1 MNCAAL
7 VLSFKLRLSAYKVKE
22 RRSMIAKRSLAAL
35 SPIITLPADKPEP
48 VWLTGLATLTVDF
61 LAISAAYWL
70 AVSVHYLIAPG
81 SLDFYVQLF
90 PGICVFLVAFATQGL
105 YPGFLLHPAEETRR
119 VFSCISTVFLLIACT
134 AYLRH
139 SAEWYSR
146 SMFLAVWVAGAPVV
160 LIARHLSRH
169 YLSRTSWWGMSAVVL
184 GSGSSAQRVI
194 RMLEKRTLGVRV
206 KGVLTDTPPASWP
219 EGFPPILGDINT
231 APQIAMRRFAQY
243 AIVAMP
249 NSRHSE
255 LRHTIQDCCRG
266 FSHVLL
272 MPDMPGI
279 CSLGV
284 LAREIGG
291 ELGFELPQRL
301 FHQSAAFLKRAVDLF
316 ISLLVLALLFPLFL
330 LITLAVKLTSPG
342 PIFYG
347 HSRYG
352 RDGDIF
358 QALKFRTM
366 VRDSDAMLEEYLRDH
381 PEDREEWNRDR
392 KLRHDPRITA
402 IGHWLRRYSLDELPQ
417 LWNVIKGDMSLVGPR
432 PIVAAEIPKYGLGY
446 NLYTRVRPGITGL
459 WQVSGRNNTTY
470 EERVAFDEY
479 YVRNWSI
486 WLDSYILARTAKVV
500 LTAHG
505 AY

>member
-1 MNCAAL
+1 M
-7 VLSFKLRLSAYKVKE
+7 V
-22 RRSMIAKRSLAAL
+22 AKRALAI
-35 SPIITLPADKPEP
+35 SPVVQIPAGKPEP
-48 VWLTGLATLTVDF
+48 VWFTGAATLGVDF
-61 LAISAAYWL
+61 LAISAAYWI
-70 AVSVHYLIAPG
+70 AVLVRYLVTSGSV
-81 SLDFYVQLF
+81 DFYVQLF
-90 PGICVFLVAFATQGL
+90 PGVCLFLVAFAAQGL
-105 YPGFLLHPAEETRR
+105 YPGLLLHPAEETRR
-119 VFSCISTVFLLIACT
+119 VFSCVSTVFLLIACT
-134 AYLRH
+134 TYLRH

-146 SMFLAVWVAGAPVV
+146 SIFLILWAAGAPVV
-160 LIARHLSRH
+160 LLARHLSRH
-169 YLSRTSWWGMSAVVL
+169 YLSRTPWWGVSAVVL
-184 GSGSSAQRVI
+184 GSGSSAERVI

-206 KGVLTDTPPASWP
+206 KGVLTDVPVSSWP
-219 EGFPPILGDINT
+219 AELPPVLGDISA
-231 APQIAMRRFAQY
+231 APQIAARGFAQY

-249 NSRHSE
+249 NSRRSE
-255 LRHTIQDCCRG
+255 LRHTIQDCCCG

-284 LAREIGG
+284 LGREIGG

-301 FHQSAAFLKRAVDLF
+301 FHQSAAFAKRGIDLT
-316 ISLLVLALLFPLFL
+316 ISLLVLMLLCPLFL
-330 LITLAVKLTSPG
+330 LITLAVRLTSAG

-352 RDGDIF
+352 RDGNTF
-358 QALKFRTM
+358 KALKFRTM
-366 VRDSDAMLEEYLRDH
+366 VMNSDAILEEYLRKH
-381 PEDREEWNRDR
+381 PELREEWNRDH
-392 KLRHDPRITA
+392 KLKNDPRVTF
-402 IGHWLRRYSLDELPQ
+402 IGTWLRRYSLDELPQ
-417 LWNVIKGDMSLVGPR
+417 LWNVITGDMSLVGPR

-446 NLYTRVRPGITGL
+446 DLYTRVRPGITGL

-470 EERVAFDEY
+470 DERVAFDEY

>member
-1 MNCAAL
+1 M
-7 VLSFKLRLSAYKVKE
+7 V
-22 RRSMIAKRSLAAL
+22 AKRALAAIA
-35 SPIITLPADKPEP
+35 PVVTIPAGKPEP
-48 VWLTGLATLTVDF
+48 VWFTGVATLTVDF
-61 LAISAAYWL
+61 LAISAAYWV
-70 AVSVHYLIAPG
+70 AVLLRYLMTPG
-81 SLDFYVQLF
+81 SLDFYLQLF
-90 PGICVFLVAFATQGL
+90 PGICLFLIAFAAQGL
-105 YPGFLLHPAEETRR
+105 YPGLLLHPAEETRR
-119 VFSCISTVFLLIACT
+119 VFSCVSTVFLLIACT
-134 AYLRH
+134 TYLRH

-146 SMFLAVWVAGAPVV
+146 SMFLILWAAGAPVV
-160 LIARHLSRH
+160 LLARHLSRH
-169 YLSRTSWWGMSAVVL
+169 FLSRSPWWGVSAVVL

-194 RMLEKRTLGVRV
+194 RMLEKKTLGVRV
-206 KGVLTDTPPASWP
+206 KGVLTDGPITSWP
-219 EGFPPILGDINT
+219 SEFPPILGDINS
-231 APQIAMRRFAQY
+231 APQIANSGFAQY

-284 LAREIGG
+284 LGREIGG

-301 FHQSAAFLKRAVDLF
+301 FHQSAAFAKRSIDLS
-316 ISLLVLALLFPLFL
+316 ISLFVLALLSPLFL
-330 LITLAVKLTSPG
+330 LITLAVRLTSPG

-352 RDGDIF
+352 RDGSIF
-358 QALKFRTM
+358 NALKFRTM
-366 VRDSDAMLEEYLRDH
+366 AMNSDVILEEYLRKH
-381 PEDREEWNRDR
+381 PEFREEWNRDH
-392 KLRHDPRITA
+392 KLKNDPRVTS
-402 IGHWLRRYSLDELPQ
+402 IGKWLRRYSLDELPQ

-446 NLYTRVRPGITGL
+446 ELYTRVRPGITGL

-470 EERVAFDEY
+470 DERVAFDEY

-486 WLDSYILARTAKVV
+486 WLDSYILARTIKVV

>member
-1 MNCAAL
+1 
-7 VLSFKLRLSAYKVKE
+7 
-22 RRSMIAKRSLAAL
+22 
-35 SPIITLPADKPEP
+35 
-48 VWLTGLATLTVDF
+48 
-61 LAISAAYWL
+61 
-70 AVSVHYLIAPG
+70 
-81 SLDFYVQLF
+81 VQ
-90 PGICVFLVAFATQGL
+90 G
-105 YPGFLLHPAEETRR
+105 
-119 VFSCISTVFLLIACT
+119 
-134 AYLRH
+134 
-139 SAEWYSR
+139 
-146 SMFLAVWVAGAPVV
+146 
-160 LIARHLSRH
+160 
-169 YLSRTSWWGMSAVVL
+169 
-184 GSGSSAQRVI
+184 
-194 RMLEKRTLGVRV
+194 
-206 KGVLTDTPPASWP
+206 
-219 EGFPPILGDINT
+219 
-231 APQIAMRRFAQY
+231 FAQY

-249 NSRHSE
+249 NTRHPE

-266 FSHVLL
+266 FRHVLL
-272 MPDMPGI
+272 MPDMPGV

-301 FHQSAAFLKRAVDLF
+301 FHQSAAFAKRTIDLS
-316 ISLLVLALLFPLFL
+316 ISLFVLALLLPLFL
-330 LITLAVKLTSPG
+330 LIMLAVRVTSPG

-352 RDGDIF
+352 RDGDLF
-358 QALKFRTM
+358 KALKFRTM
-366 VRDSDAMLEEYLRDH
+366 AMNSDAILEEHLRRH
-381 PEDREEWNRDR
+381 PELREEWNRDH
-392 KLRHDPRITA
+392 KLKNDPRITS
-402 IGHWLRRYSLDELPQ
+402 IGTWLRRYSLDELPQ

-500 LTAHG
+500 LTADG